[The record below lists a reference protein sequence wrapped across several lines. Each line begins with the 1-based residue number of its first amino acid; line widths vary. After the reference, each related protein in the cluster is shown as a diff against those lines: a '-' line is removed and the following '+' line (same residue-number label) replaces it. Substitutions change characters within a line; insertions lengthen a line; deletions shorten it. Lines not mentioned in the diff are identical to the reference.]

1 MKKGIVLTIIAAI
14 ITCIPVSGQKREEK
28 SFDAGFMVT
37 PAYTREG
44 GFGIGANMIGQYRL
58 THKDSTIAPSSLA
71 LNANVS
77 LKGFVTAFA
86 KGTTFFKDSRSRL
99 SYDVRFNR
107 KKLDFWGTTFDAC
120 ARNTTSKYTRLQIMS
135 DVNYSYRIGRHIYA
149 GLSASLNYTAATSIY
164 VPAYLD
170 GDRKS
175 YMVSGFGASF
185 LYDSRDNHTNPHKG
199 LFLLLKESVYPEF
212 TGNSGMTN
220 WSTSLL
226 LSGYVPAW
234 KGATVAGGVYMKL
247 NNENVVW
254 TLREE
259 VGGVMGWMRGY
270 YWGRYMD
277 ACQLCTQVE
286 IRQYIA
292 SRFGCVAWVGAGTV
306 FPSLGKLEFRNILPN
321 YGLGLRFEFKKN
333 TNLRL
338 DFGFGKETAGLVFGI
353 TEAF

>member
-1 MKKGIVLTIIAAI
+1 MRKGILLTIIVAI
-14 ITCIPVSGQKREEK
+14 LACIPVSGQKREEK
-28 SFDAGFMVT
+28 PFDAGFMIT

-44 GFGIGANMIGQYRL
+44 GFGIGANMVGQYRL
-58 THKDSTIAPSSLA
+58 TYKDSTIAPSSIA

-99 SYDVRFNR
+99 SYDVIFSR
-107 KKLDFWGTTFDAC
+107 KKLDFWGTRFDAC
-120 ARNTTSKYTRLQIMS
+120 SVNTTSEYTRFRIKS
-135 DVNYSYRIGRHIYA
+135 DINYSYRIGRHIYA
-149 GLSASLNYTAATSIY
+149 GLCASLNYTAATSIY
-164 VPAYLD
+164 APAYLD
-170 GDRKS
+170 GERES
-175 YMVSGFGASF
+175 YMVSGLGVSL

-199 LFLLLKESVYPEF
+199 VFLLLKETVYPEF
-212 TGNSGMTN
+212 TGNTRMTN
-220 WSTSLL
+220 WSTSLI
-226 LSGYVPAW
+226 LSGYIPAW
-234 KGATVAGGVYMKL
+234 QGAVVAGDVYMKL

-259 VGGVMGWMRGY
+259 VGGVMGRMRGY

-286 IRQYIA
+286 IRQFIA

-306 FPSLGKLEFRNILPN
+306 FPSLKKLEFRNILPN
-321 YGLGLRFEFKKN
+321 YGIGLRFEFKPK

-338 DFGFGKETAGLVFGI
+338 DFGFGKGTAGLVFGI